1 MISIHALRAE
11 GDGKCFV
18 RRSSSYDFYPRPPCG
33 GRQYTPQ
40 VVHVHGPISIHA
52 LRAEGDRTAVCIMR
66 LTPISI
72 HALRAEGDVPPAS
85 RNTKPGYFYPRPPCG
100 GRPTTA
106 GGGTTTSPFL
116 STPSVRRATRPP
128 HVRRPAPS
136 ISIHALRA
144 EGDQHYANMI
154 TQDEISIHALRAEGD
169 AASYW
174 MRTHGNDFYPRP
186 PCGGRRIK
194 WAALSAKRYFYPRP
208 PCGGRRLATF

>member
-1 MISIHALRAE
+1 MKKALPHN
-11 GDGKCFV
+11 G
-18 RRSSSYDFYPRPPCG
+18 DFYPRPPCG
-33 GRQYTPQ
+33 GRRSS
-40 VVHVHGPISIHA
+40 G
-52 LRAEGDRTAVCIMR
+52 LAE
-66 LTPISI
+66 
-72 HALRAEGDVPPAS
+72 H
-85 RNTKPGYFYPRPPCG
+85 K
-100 GRPTTA
+100 A
-106 GGGTTTSPFL
+106 GIFL

-186 PCGGRRIK
+186 PCGGRRYKSSSANPVLSFLSTPSVRRATSGSGSASTCRPISIH
-194 WAALSAKRYFYPRP
+194 ALRAEGDLPL
-208 PCGGRRLATF
+208 RLGSFP